1 LGWLQLRD
9 RMFGLWFEPS
19 GAPELMPAA
28 VQGTYGPSDFID
40 VSVVHPATG
49 Q

>member
-1 LGWLQLRD
+1 MFDLWL
-9 RMFGLWFEPS
+9 EPS

-28 VQGTYGPSDFID
+28 ARSTHDPSDFID
-40 VSVVHPATG
+40 VGVVHPATG